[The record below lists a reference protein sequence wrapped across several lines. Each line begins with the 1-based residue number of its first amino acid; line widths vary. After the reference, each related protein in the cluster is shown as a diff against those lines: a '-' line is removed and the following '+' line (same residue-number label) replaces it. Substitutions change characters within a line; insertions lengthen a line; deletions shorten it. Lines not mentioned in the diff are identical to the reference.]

1 MDKEGANPDHVKGK
15 LAENGLTPEDWG
27 GDTPMVPVSAQTGF
41 GIEEFLEIILL
52 MAEMQELRA
61 NPDRNG
67 VATIIESHLDTQLG
81 PVSTVLVNTGTIE
94 K

>member
-1 MDKEGANPDHVKGK
+1 
-15 LAENGLTPEDWG
+15 
-27 GDTPMVPVSAQTGF
+27 MVPVSAQTGF
-41 GIEEFLEIILL
+41 GIQELLEIILL
-52 MAEMQELRA
+52 VAEMQELKA

-81 PVSTVLVNTGTIE
+81 PVATILMNTGTLE